1 MRPVTAV
8 AALAGVFIL
17 SGANGSVALAQV
29 QIPSGQSINDLQ
41 SAQNLAAVRSEVA
54 AREVIPLQ
62 VQVVISKYQGDKK
75 VSSLPYLM
83 SFNTNLSSQNP
94 GGSVRMGT
102 QIAVP
107 STNTVEGK
115 TTTTYSYK
123 DIGTSID
130 CGASARP
137 DGAFNVYIAVS
148 DSAVYSD
155 DQPKAS
161 SNSFFPQTGLPVIR
175 SYQTTNRLILK
186 DGQTSQFTAATDRI
200 TGEVI
205 KIDVTLK
212 VVK

>member
-1 MRPVTAV
+1 MRPVIAV
-8 AALAGVFIL
+8 VVVVCGLTL
-17 SGANGSVALAQV
+17 WSGNRSPALAQV
-29 QIPSGQSINDLQ
+29 QIPPGQSINDLQ
-41 SAQNLAAVRSEVA
+41 AAQNLASVRDGLA

-83 SFNTNLSSQNP
+83 SFNTSSSSLNT

-107 STNTVEGK
+107 TTNTVDGK
-115 TTTTYSYK
+115 TTTSYNYK

-155 DQPKAS
+155 DQPKSPTVVPAT
-161 SNSFFPQTGLPVIR
+161 PLPIIR

-186 DGQTSQFTAATDRI
+186 DGQSSQFTAATDRI

-212 VVK
+212 VMK